1 MEIYFAAALVI
12 ATLVAM
18 ASGRVPPV
26 LALGCAIAVAAITEI
41 APVADLFAGLSNGGV
56 ITVAAMLVIAK
67 GVIHTGVVTR
77 VTWRLLATVQT
88 AGQALRKLIVPVGVL
103 SASINTTPIVAML
116 IPAMKE
122 LQQTRGIPARQM
134 LLPIAHATT
143 LAGSV
148 TLVGTSSNLLIAGIA
163 GSAGVSVSMFSFAPI
178 ALPVCLVGWV
188 VLLIAAPRMFKA
200 GELDEPDAED
210 WLVELKVAEK
220 SIGIGR
226 LPDSLGIENTQE
238 YTLQAIRRS
247 GDVLDPHIP
256 VEAGDTMVFSATER
270 GVTALWGSPRFGLS
284 AQRLYAATVAPGMH
298 GRIKDLEAEGDLK
311 VIAAQGDIKVT
322 APDDLTR
329 LRDAAT
335 GPGQTVF
342 VTCEHPDALAD
353 SSAVSLWQDAAGRVP
368 QPGKTPLALGILIA
382 VIVSATFGLVPVE
395 IAAFTGAL
403 LMVVTQVITPTAAA
417 RALDW
422 NVLFI
427 LAGSV
432 GLGAIV
438 VSSGI
443 ATKIAEA
450 ITYLSAGSVPLVVI
464 VIAVATALLTNITT
478 NAAAASI
485 LTPVALG
492 IANEMSLEPVILLAL
507 IGTCISFTF
516 INPFS
521 HQSNLMVLDPGGYSM
536 KSFVRFGVP
545 LFAVSLVAACVMGY
559 LLVA

>member
-1 MEIYFAAALVI
+1 
-12 ATLVAM
+12 
-18 ASGRVPPV
+18 
-26 LALGCAIAVAAITEI
+26 
-41 APVADLFAGLSNGGV
+41 
-56 ITVAAMLVIAK
+56 
-67 GVIHTGVVTR
+67 VTR

-88 AGQALRKLIVPVGVL
+88 ATQALRKLIVPVGVL

-143 LAGSV
+143 LAGSI

-163 GSAGVSVSMFSFAPI
+163 GSAGVSVGMFSFAPI

-188 VLLIAAPRMFKA
+188 VLMVTAPRMFKA
-200 GELDEPDAED
+200 GAMAEPDAED
-210 WLVELKVAEK
+210 WLVELKVAEN

-226 LPDSLGIENTQE
+226 LPDSLGIESTQE
-238 YTLQAIRRS
+238 YTLLAIRRS
-247 GDVLDPHIP
+247 GDILDPHIP
-256 VEAGDTMVFSATER
+256 VEAGDTMVFSATEK

-284 AQRLYAATVAPGMH
+284 AQRLYAATVAPGQH
-298 GRIKDLEAEGDLK
+298 GRIKDLEAEGDLN
-311 VIAAQGDIKVT
+311 VIAAQGDVDVD
-322 APDDLTR
+322 AHEELRR
-329 LRDAAT
+329 LRDAPT

-353 SSAVSLWQDAAGRVP
+353 SSAVALWQDAAGRVP
-368 QPGKTPLALGILIA
+368 QPGKTPLALAILIG

-403 LMVVTQVITPTAAA
+403 LMVLMRVITPTSAA

-443 ATKIAEA
+443 AAKIAEG
-450 ITYLSAGSVPLVVI
+450 ITYLSAGSVPLVVV
-464 VIAVATALLTNITT
+464 VIAVATAVLTNITT

-485 LTPVALG
+485 LTPVALS
-492 IANEMSLEPVILLAL
+492 IAAEMSLEPVILLAL

-536 KSFVRFGVP
+536 SSFVRFGVP
-545 LFAVSLVAACVMGY
+545 LFAVSLVTVCIVGY
-559 LLVA
+559 LLIA